1 MLKSK
6 SEFAKKLSHNA
17 FKATDGWFLM
27 EMQVLDEVQEGKWR
41 GQCRCCK
48 C

>member
-6 SEFAKKLSHNA
+6 SEELANKLGHNG

-27 EMQVLDEVQEGKWR
+27 EMQVWDEVQEGNWR
-41 GQCRCCK
+41 GQC
-48 C
+48 